1 MGYGVGIVMDKIKKD
16 GMQLADSSP
25 WSDQKGIALV
35 LALVMLMLL
44 GFLGAFA
51 LSTSDTELRIT
62 GNYRARQ
69 ASFFAA
75 DGGLEYAAKDGMIRS
90 QLVANNVAS
99 YPTTSDPATVPG
111 TGAGTTAKVR
121 VDYMRFGDPP
131 PGSGFDAVILKLT
144 GKNLPATAFKMHYV
158 TITSVGT
165 GPIDSETATE
175 SMVGWVQPM

>member
-1 MGYGVGIVMDKIKKD
+1 MDRSKRN
-16 GMQLADSSP
+16 GMQFTEVALGR
-25 WSDQKGIALV
+25 DQKGIALV

-51 LSTSDTELRIT
+51 LSTSDTELRIA

-69 ASFFAA
+69 ASFFTS
-75 DGGLEYAAKDGMIRS
+75 DGGLEYAAKDGTIRS

-99 YPTTSDPATVPG
+99 YPSTTTFATVPG
-111 TGAGTTAKVR
+111 TGAGTTAKIR
-121 VDYMRFGDPP
+121 VDYMRYGDPP

-144 GKNLPATAFKMHYV
+144 GKNLPATSFKMHYV

-165 GPIDSETATE
+165 GPNDSETSTE